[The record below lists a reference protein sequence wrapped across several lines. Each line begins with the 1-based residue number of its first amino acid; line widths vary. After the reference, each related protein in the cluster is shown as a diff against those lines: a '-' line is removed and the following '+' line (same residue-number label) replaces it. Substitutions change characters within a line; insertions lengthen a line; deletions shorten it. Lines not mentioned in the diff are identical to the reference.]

1 MNNTINALIKIIKA
15 VLNGSRY
22 EPENVSDIDWNLLYD
37 FAAFHSV
44 TEMTAYKIAE
54 LEEVPDEL
62 KRRFASS
69 LDISIIRDTNQEYMV
84 SQMLDA
90 FEKNGIECM
99 PLKGYI
105 LKHMYLAPGMRSM
118 CDVDV
123 LIHSAEIGKIKEIMQ
138 TVGFEFDKES
148 SHEYIFF
155 SKPYVS
161 VELHKSLVP
170 NYNHDL
176 YSYYG
181 DGWRIA
187 KKKQGFNNI
196 YEMSFED
203 FYIYAIVHAAKH
215 YLNGGTGIRQ
225 VSDIYVLLNSDKY
238 DKMDKDYVASELKK
252 LGLDTFNKIICDL
265 SNVWFGE
272 RVHDEKTLQME
283 EYILMSGVYG
293 TQERAKSSRVYRN
306 SNNSSYQKTKIKL
319 FFLMVFPKKKDLTN
333 RYPILKKHKWTYPFI
348 IVYRWF
354 DVLLNRRKNLS
365 RIGENSVS
373 DEEVNE
379 FAKHCEAMGLRKS
392 L

>member
-1 MNNTINALIKIIKA
+1 MNNTINILLKIIKA
-15 VLNGSRY
+15 VLNGSSY
-22 EPENVSDIDWNLLYD
+22 KPENISDIDWDLLYE

-54 LEEVPDEL
+54 LEGVPQEI
-62 KRRFASS
+62 KSRFADS
-69 LDISIIRDTNQEYMV
+69 LNISIARDTNQEYMV
-84 SQMLDA
+84 SLMLDA

-105 LKHMYLAPGMRSM
+105 LKHMYPAPEIRSM

-123 LIHSAEIGKIKEIMQ
+123 LIHSSEIDKIKEIMK
-138 TVGFEFDKES
+138 TIGFVFDKES
-148 SHEYIFF
+148 PHEFIFF
-155 SKPYVS
+155 AKPYVS

-181 DGWRIA
+181 DGWCVA
-187 KKKQGFNNI
+187 KRKQGFNNI

-203 FYIYAIVHAAKH
+203 FYIYSIVHAAKH

-252 LGLDTFNKIICDL
+252 LGLDIFNKIICDL

-272 RVHDEKTLQME
+272 REHDKKTVQMA

-293 TQERAKSSRVYRN
+293 THERAKSSRVYRK
-306 SNNSSYQKTKIKL
+306 SENSSYKISRLKL
-319 FFLMVFPKKKDLTN
+319 YIRMIFPPRIGLIN
-333 RYPILKKHKWTYPFI
+333 RYPIIKEKKWLYPFV

-354 DVLLNRRKNLS
+354 DVLINRRKNLS
-365 RIGENSVS
+365 RIKENAVS

-379 FAKHCEAMGLRKS
+379 FAKHCEAMGLRKT

>member
-1 MNNTINALIKIIKA
+1 MNNTINALLKIIKE
-15 VLNGSRY
+15 VLNGSSY
-22 EPENVSDIDWNLLYD
+22 KPEDISDVDWDLLYD

-44 TEMTAYKIAE
+44 TEMVAYKIAE
-54 LEEVPDEL
+54 LEEAPGEI
-62 KRRFASS
+62 KRRFARS
-69 LDISIIRDTNQEYMV
+69 LDISITRDTNQEYMV
-84 SQMLDA
+84 SQMIDV
-90 FEKNGIECM
+90 FEKNEIECM

-105 LKHMYLAPGMRSM
+105 LKHMYPAPEMRSM

-123 LIHSAEIGKIKEIMQ
+123 LIHSSEIEKIKEIMKKID
-138 TVGFEFDKES
+138 FEFDKES
-148 SHEYIFF
+148 PHEYIFLA
-155 SKPYVS
+155 KPYVS

-170 NYNHDL
+170 NYNHEL

-181 DGWRIA
+181 DGWRVA
-187 KKKQGFNNI
+187 KRKKGFNNI

-203 FYIYAIVHAAKH
+203 FYIYSIVHAAKH

-238 DKMDKDYVASELKK
+238 DKIDKDYVVSELKK
-252 LGLDTFNKIICDL
+252 LGLDTFNKIICNL

-272 RVHDEKTLQME
+272 REHDEKTLQME

-293 TQERAKSSRVYRN
+293 TYERAKSSRVYRK
-306 SNNSSYQKTKIKL
+306 SENSSYRISRIKL
-319 FFLMVFPKKKDLTN
+319 YIRMIFPPRIGLIN
-333 RYPILKKHKWTYPFI
+333 RYPIVKDKKWLYPFI
-348 IVYRWF
+348 VVYRWF
-354 DVLLNRRKNLS
+354 DVLINRRKNLDH
-365 RIGENSVS
+365 IKEKFVS

>member
-1 MNNTINALIKIIKA
+1 MNNTIDALIKIIKA
-15 VLNGSRY
+15 VINGNRY
-22 EPENVSDIDWNLLYD
+22 EPENISDIDWEFLYD
-37 FAAFHSV
+37 FAEFHSV

-54 LEEVPDEL
+54 LEEVPDEI

-69 LDISIIRDTNQEYMV
+69 LDISIMRDTNQEYMV
-84 SQMLDA
+84 SQMLEA

-105 LKHMYLAPGMRSM
+105 LKHMYPAPEMRSM

-138 TVGFEFDKES
+138 TIGFDFDKES
-148 SHEYIFF
+148 PHEYIFF
-155 SKPYVS
+155 AKPYVS

-176 YSYYG
+176 FSYYG

-225 VSDIYVLLNSDKY
+225 VSDIYVLQNCDKY
-238 DKMDKDYVASELKK
+238 DRMEKDYVTSELKK
-252 LGLDTFNKIICDL
+252 LGLDTFSKILCDL

-272 RVHDEKTLQME
+272 RAHDEKTLQME

-293 TQERAKSSRVYRN
+293 TQERAKSSRVYRE
-306 SNNSSYQKTKIKL
+306 SAKSSYRVSRIKIYL
-319 FFLMVFPKKKDLTN
+319 RMIFPRRIGLIN
-333 RYPILKKHKWTYPFI
+333 RYPIVKDKKWTYPFV

-354 DVLLNRRKNLS
+354 DVLINRRKNLS
-365 RIGENSVS
+365 HMKEKTAS